1 MAETPPSNISS
12 YKFNIGGRKMGKTEG
27 QVERDGL
34 EASQGTKLPPT
45 RDPRTTLLVYDEDNQ
60 RWVELRTPIP
70 VECV

>member
-1 MAETPPSNISS
+1 
-12 YKFNIGGRKMGKTEG
+12 MGKTEG